1 MKLYRPATVAVGVLF
16 VLLGGLTRLATPE
29 QVFEEQNLEVVSGTI
44 GEALRFAGGDSTV
57 TVTRMEFAKSV
68 VEEDDSDDGEPL
80 ETNGVYVALEWDT
93 VRGVK
98 KPDNIAA
105 TLTADGG
112 TVYLPIEGPG
122 DSGIDF
128 PTAGFA
134 KTGAVVFEVNPTDL
148 KGLTLNG
155 RPSGMLFNV
164 LNSYVEVD
172 LGIPS
177 EDVAQQLVDG
187 AEDHYVLPQ
196 PVTRVASS

>member
-1 MKLYRPATVAVGVLF
+1 VKLYRPATVAVGVLF

-29 QVFEEQNLEVVSGTI
+29 QVFEEQNMIAVSGTI
-44 GEALRFAGGDSTV
+44 GESLKYAGTDSTV
-57 TVTRMEFAKSV
+57 TVTRMKFAKTV
-68 VEEDDSDDGEPL
+68 VEEDSGDGDKPL

-112 TVYLPIEGPG
+112 TVYAPIEGPS

-148 KGLTLNG
+148 KGLTLNV

-177 EDVAQQLVDG
+177 EDIAQQLVDG
-187 AEDHYVLPQ
+187 AEEQYVLQ
-196 PVTRVASS
+196 EPVTRVASS

>member
-29 QVFEEQNLEVVSGTI
+29 QVYEEQNMIAVSGTI
-44 GEALRFAGGDSTV
+44 GESLKYAGTDSTV
-57 TVTRMEFAKSV
+57 AVTRMKFAKSV
-68 VEEDDSDDGEPL
+68 VEEDGSDDGKPI

-105 TLTADGG
+105 TLVADGG
-112 TVYLPIEGPG
+112 TVYEPIEMS
-122 DSGIDF
+122 DSGMDF

-134 KTGAVVFEVNPTDL
+134 KVGVVVFEVNPTDL
-148 KGLTLNG
+148 KGLTLNV

-177 EDVAQQLVDG
+177 EEIAQQLVDG
-187 AEDHYVLPQ
+187 ADDQYVVQ
-196 PVTRVASS
+196 EPVVRVASS

>member
-1 MKLYRPATVAVGVLF
+1 MK
-16 VLLGGLTRLATPE
+16 
-29 QVFEEQNLEVVSGTI
+29 
-44 GEALRFAGGDSTV
+44 
-57 TVTRMEFAKSV
+57 FAKTV
-68 VEEDDSDDGEPL
+68 VEEDAGDDDKPL

-93 VRGVK
+93 VRGIK

-112 TVYLPIEGPG
+112 TVYEQIEGPG

-134 KTGAVVFEVNPTDL
+134 KTGAVIFEVNPTDL
-148 KGLTLNG
+148 KGLTLNV

-187 AEDHYVLPQ
+187 ADDQYVLQ
-196 PVTRVASS
+196 EPVVRVASA